1 MEYFRGHSH
10 GVVPALMNNLIVT
23 ESYTDEIDPLFI
35 GRDGV
40 DNASCSSHD
49 VTEDSKK
56 AEEEA
61 KEDDD

>member
-1 MEYFRGHSH
+1 
-10 GVVPALMNNLIVT
+10 MNNLIVT